1 LTLARLAAAVLAAA
15 LLLPPSGAKAAEQ
28 LTLILDWFINPV
40 HAPVIIAREKGFFR
54 DVGLEVDVKVPADP
68 NDPPKL
74 VAAKQA
80 DIGGS
85 YQPQL
90 QLQVDEGLPVLRIGT
105 AISTPLNSLVVLQDG
120 PVKSLADLKGRKVGY
135 SVGGFE
141 TAILGAML
149 GEAGLKIGDV
159 ELVNVN
165 FSLSPALASG
175 QVDGVIGAYRNFE
188 LFQLAMEGR
197 PGRAFYPEEMG
208 VPAFDEM
215 IYITHRDNRDDPR
228 LKSFLSAIERAT
240 LWLVNHPDEGW
251 DVFKSTDRTLDDELN
266 HRAWGA
272 TISRFS
278 HSPAALDHGR
288 YDRFARFLKDQ
299 GLIKEVRPLGTYA
312 VDLFEV
318 PQE

>member
-1 LTLARLAAAVLAAA
+1 MTLVRLASAVLAATLF
-15 LLLPPSGAKAAEQ
+15 LLPSGAMAAEQ
-28 LTLILDWFINPV
+28 LRLILDWFINPV

-54 DVGLEVDVKVPADP
+54 DAGLDVDVKVPADP

-90 QLQVDEGLPVLRIGT
+90 HLQVDEGLPVLRIGT
-105 AISTPLNSLVVLQDG
+105 AISTPLNTLVVLQDG
-120 PVKSLADLKGRKVGY
+120 PVKNLADLKGKKVGY

-299 GLIKEVRPLGTYA
+299 GLIKEVRPLNTYA

-318 PQE
+318 TQE

>member
-1 LTLARLAAAVLAAA
+1 V
-15 LLLPPSGAKAAEQ
+15 
-28 LTLILDWFINPV
+28 
-40 HAPVIIAREKGFFR
+40 
-54 DVGLEVDVKVPADP
+54 
-68 NDPPKL
+68 
-74 VAAKQA
+74 
-80 DIGGS
+80 
-85 YQPQL
+85 
-90 QLQVDEGLPVLRIGT
+90 RIGT
-105 AISTPLNSLVVLQDG
+105 TVSTPLNTLMVLQDG
-120 PVKSLADLKGRKVGY
+120 PIKSLADLKGRKIGY

-141 TAILGAML
+141 TAILSAML
-149 GEAGLKIGDV
+149 GEAGLTTGDV
-159 ELVNVN
+159 ELINVN

-175 QVDGVIGAYRNFE
+175 QVDAVIGAYRNFE

-240 LWLVNHPDEGW
+240 LWIVNHPEEGW

-272 TISRFS
+272 TIPRFS

-299 GLIKEVRPLGTYA
+299 GLIKEVRPLNTYA

-318 PQE
+318 TQE

>member
-1 LTLARLAAAVLAAA
+1 LTLARLAAAALAAA
-15 LLLPPSGAKAAEQ
+15 LLLPPSGARAAEQ

-240 LWLVNHPDEGW
+240 LWIVNHPDEGW
-251 DVFKSTDRTLDDELN
+251 DVFKSTDRMLDDELN

-272 TISRFS
+272 TIPRFS

>member
-54 DVGLEVDVKVPADP
+54 DAGLDVDVKVPADP

-90 QLQVDEGLPVLRIGT
+90 HLQVDEGLPVLRIGT
-105 AISTPLNSLVVLQDG
+105 AISTPLNTLVVLQDG
-120 PVKSLADLKGRKVGY
+120 PVKNLADLKGKKVGY

-149 GEAGLKIGDV
+149 GEAGLEIGDV

-299 GLIKEVRPLGTYA
+299 GLIKEVRPLNTYA

-318 PQE
+318 TQE

>member
-1 LTLARLAAAVLAAA
+1 MTLVRLASAVLAAT
-15 LLLPPSGAKAAEQ
+15 LFLPPSGAMAAEQ
-28 LTLILDWFINPV
+28 LRLILDWFINPV
-40 HAPVIIAREKGFFR
+40 HAPVIVAREKGFFR
-54 DVGLEVDVKVPADP
+54 DVGLDVDVKVPADP

-90 QLQVDEGLPVLRIGT
+90 HLQVDEGLPVLRIGT
-105 AISTPLNSLVVLQDG
+105 AVSTPLTSLLVLQDG
-120 PVKSLADLKGRKVGY
+120 PVKTLSDLKGRKVGY

-149 GEAGLKIGDV
+149 GEAGLKIGEV

-197 PGRAFYPEEMG
+197 PARAFYPEEMG
-208 VPAFDEM
+208 VPPFDEM
-215 IYITHRDNRDDPR
+215 IYITHRDNREDPR

-266 HRAWGA
+266 HKAWNA

-288 YDRFARFLKDQ
+288 YDRFARFLKEQ
-299 GLIKEVRPLGTYA
+299 GLIREVRPIGTYA
-312 VDLFEV
+312 VDLFETR
-318 PQE
+318 PE